1 MTDLQTDLYC
11 PSCAAKLPT
20 DVLTAADPE
29 CPVCGTRLTGDD
41 APVAKDT
48 PMASTPKPERRLST
62 EELLLERLKQDEAQ
76 PAPKKLPMA
85 FFLIL
90 FAVIAIAAY
99 SIYSAT
105 KKPEQFAKPKVS
117 DELTLEQ
124 RAMIQHA
131 TDSLT
136 AVITQNPQNAE
147 AHLALANVYYDAKD
161 WPHAAPHYEAYL
173 ASRPDDP
180 GPRVDYA
187 FVLSQTKPNDLTPAL
202 AQIDTALRYKP
213 DYLSALYNGG
223 ILAVQMTGS
232 DHMAGLTRAR
242 DYFQRAKRVAD
253 TAAPA
258 MAKQIDTLIMEIDR
272 TGERI
277 GKKPAK

>member
-1 MTDLQTDLYC
+1 VTDVQHDLYC
-11 PSCAAKLPT
+11 PSCAAKLPAN
-20 DVLTAADPE
+20 VLSSADPE
-29 CPVCGTRLTGDD
+29 CPVCGTKLTGVD
-41 APVAKDT
+41 APVSKQSAAT
-48 PMASTPKPERRLST
+48 ETVPERRLTT

-76 PAPKKLPMA
+76 PAPKKLPMT
-85 FFLIL
+85 FFVILI
-90 FAVIAIAAY
+90 AVIAVAAY

-105 KKPEQFAKPKVS
+105 KKPEQFAKPKAS

-136 AVITQNPQNAE
+136 ALINREQQNAE
-147 AHLALANVYYDAKD
+147 AHLSLANVYYDAKD
-161 WPHAAPHYEAYL
+161 WAHAAPHYQAYL
-173 ASRPDDP
+173 DSRPDDP

-187 FVLSQTKPNDLTPAL
+187 FVLSQTKPNDLTVAL
-202 AQIDTALRYKP
+202 AQIDTALKYKP

-223 ILAVQMTGS
+223 ILAVQMTGT

-242 DYFQRAKRVAD
+242 EYFQRAKTVAD

-272 TGERI
+272 TGERM